1 MGLLLL
7 ILLSA
12 ASLEAAPF
20 AKVMDFTQPNGQAI
34 QLWGEGDEFQAVF
47 ETLDGYTVVFVP
59 EDLAYHYARLSAD
72 GTVLESTGS
81 RVGAADPAQLGLE
94 KHLRM
99 DPTLASTQARARR
112 LEWDQQTGLSQRW
125 QTLKEQMHDSSGY
138 ETMSPPSKT
147 TLGVKC
153 GLCLLIDFDNDP
165 ATIPQAN
172 IVSFLNA
179 DSYTGYGNNGSVKQ
193 YFKDVSNNKLTYT
206 NVVTVYI
213 RIPNTLHPKSYY
225 NDVTKGCGSQANLLI
240 RDAITIL
247 KQLPNYTTEI
257 LPKFASLTMNSD
269 KTITAV
275 NVFYAG
281 GNGGVWNK
289 GLWPHSYG
297 LYEVGAQELSSGGKK
312 ISGYQITN
320 IGSSLEL
327 GTFCHENGHMLCGF
341 PDIYDYDYDSTG
353 GAGQFCLMNSG
364 GSGTNPNQVC
374 AYLKLAAGWGT
385 ATDLTVGANPL
396 VSVASSGANF
406 NKFFRFRKTGV
417 TTEYYLVENRQK
429 AGRDVNLP
437 CAGLA
442 IWHIDEL
449 GSADNQS
456 TNFNTTHANYEV
468 TLVQADNK
476 WHFQKNENSGDA
488 QDLWFKGNSTSG
500 YANAFS
506 DLTSP
511 CAFWW
516 DGTRSGI
523 NFTNFSVVGTTMTF
537 NAGVKTLMIRRDPI
551 SLVVNEG
558 DRAALAV
565 ITTGT
570 GPYTYQWYKNNVA
583 LQASTNYSGIDTATL
598 TINPAALTD
607 SGSYRLVVTGPSLSE
622 TSRVATLTVKTGPK
636 MLSLDIGTA
645 KQKAGTT
652 TMTTSG
658 YTVAGAGNDI
668 GSTADGFRF
677 VYLQTTNDV
686 DVKVQITSLDD
697 VNEWTKAGLML
708 RESLVAGSRHTS
720 ILTTPSDGQEVF
732 QVVSRSILNSA
743 TTEQFRFGGVAYPK
757 NWLRLKREGNL
768 VTFYRSSDGV
778 SWFYVRSVNINTW
791 ASAYV
796 GMVVSSHN
804 TTTLATAAFDKFTIQ
819 TNTLTTVSILAT
831 DSQAQEGTLDTG
843 RVTVYASRNGPL
855 DVSVRMSATAIVG
868 SDFLPVPDVVS
879 IPEGTNA
886 ASIEITPLNDEIL
899 ESPETLRF
907 TLQATTNTTLAQPS
921 SAVVLLFDDEKKL
934 GGLRRD
940 VFNGL
945 EGNNVADLTN
955 QIKYPLAPDE
965 VNTVAIFESYHDAR
979 DNYGQVLSGY
989 FVPLVSGVHYFYIA
1003 SDDASQLWLS
1013 TDDKPANAR
1022 IIAQENNS
1030 NGYRNYGANNGSTT
1044 HQSAGISLVK
1054 GKYYYIK
1061 AIQKEGSGGDNLS
1074 VAVRQPGG
1082 AIPSNGSAPIPAT
1095 MLAWAPPVSTQI
1107 MLVPQLST
1115 VAPAPGAGAVQV
1127 TSAVTWTAYSTV
1139 PWIVIT
1145 NGASGTGDGE
1155 VQYQVLANPESVDRA
1170 GLVVVNDRTH
1180 CVFQKAG
1187 VHLSLGTDETRQL
1200 LMNMESSRQQIY
1212 VIQAS
1217 SNLLDWEDIY
1227 TNNVFTM
1234 LNLTNIDA
1242 TMTNHPVRFYRV
1254 IESTTP

>member
-1 MGLLLL
+1 MGILLM
-7 ILLSA
+7 ILLSV

-20 AKVMDFTQPNGQAI
+20 AKVMDFTQPDGQTI
-34 QLWGEGDEFQAVF
+34 QLWGEGDEFHAVF

-99 DPTLASTQARARR
+99 DPTLASTEARARR
-112 LEWDQQTGLSQRW
+112 LQWDQETGLSQRW

-147 TLGVKC
+147 TVGVKC

-179 DSYTGYGNNGSVKQ
+179 DNYTGYGNKGSVKQ

-240 RDAITIL
+240 RDAIVIM
-247 KQLPNYTTEI
+247 KKLPNYTTEI
-257 LPKFASLTMNSD
+257 LPKFSALTMNSD

-312 ISGYQITN
+312 INGYQITN

-341 PDIYDYDYDSTG
+341 PDIYDYDYDSSG

-364 GSGTNPNQVC
+364 ASGTNPNQIC
-374 AYLKLAAGWGT
+374 AYLKLAAGWAT
-385 ATDLTVGANPL
+385 VTDLTVGANPL

-406 NKFFRFRKTGV
+406 NKFYRFRKSGV

-449 GSADNQS
+449 GNADNQS

-476 WHFQKNENSGDA
+476 WHFEKNENSGDA
-488 QDLWFKGNSTSG
+488 QDLWFKGNSASG

-537 NAGVKTLMIRRDPI
+537 NAGIKTLMIRRDPT

-558 DRAALAV
+558 DKAVMAALVGA
-565 ITTGT
+565 GT
-570 GPYTYQWYKNNVA
+570 YTYQWYKNNVA
-583 LQASTNYSGIDTATL
+583 LQASTNYIGIDTATL

-607 SGSYRLVVTGPSLSE
+607 AGSYRLVVTGPSLSE
-622 TSRVATLTVKTGPK
+622 TSRVATLNVKTGPR
-636 MLSLDIGTA
+636 LASLDIGTA

-652 TMTTSG
+652 TMTTTG

-668 GSTADGFRF
+668 SGAADGFRF
-677 VYLQTTNDV
+677 VYVQTTNDI

-708 RESLVAGSRHTS
+708 RESLVAGSRHAS
-720 ILTTPSDGQEVF
+720 ILTTPTDGQEVF
-732 QVVSRSILNSA
+732 QVLGRATLNGA
-743 TTEQFRFGGVAYPK
+743 TTEHLRFGGVTYPK
-757 NWLRLKREGNL
+757 NWLRLKREGKL
-768 VTFYRSSDGV
+768 VTFYRSADGV
-778 SWFYVRSVNINTW
+778 SWFYVRSVNINFGST
-791 ASAYV
+791 AYV
-796 GMVVSSHN
+796 GMAVSSHN
-804 TTTLATAAFDKFTIQ
+804 TSTLATAAFDKFTLQ
-819 TNTLTTVSILAT
+819 TNTLTTVSMAAT

-843 RVTVYASRNGPL
+843 KVTIYASCNGPL
-855 DVSVRMSATAIVG
+855 NVPVRMSTTAIVG
-868 SDFLPVPDVVS
+868 SDFMPVPEMVT

-886 ASIEITPLNDEIL
+886 ATIEITPLNDETL
-899 ESPETLRF
+899 EAPETVRF
-907 TLQATTNTTLAQPS
+907 ILQASTNVTLAQPS
-921 SAVVLLFDDEKKL
+921 SATVMIFDDEKKL

-940 VFNGL
+940 VFNNI

-965 VNTVAIFESYHDAR
+965 VGTVATFESFHDSR
-979 DNYGQVLSGY
+979 DNYGQVVAGY
-989 FVPLVSGVHYFYIA
+989 FVPLLSGTHYFYIA

-1013 TDDKPANAR
+1013 TDENPANAR

-1030 NGYRNYGANNGSTT
+1030 NGYRTYGANNGSTS
-1044 HQSAGISLVK
+1044 HQSAAISLVK

-1061 AIQKEGSGGDNLS
+1061 AIQKEGAGGDNLS

-1082 AIPSNGSAPIPAT
+1082 SIPANGSAPIPAT
-1095 MLAWAPPVSTQI
+1095 MLAWAPPVPSNLT
-1107 MLVPQLST
+1107 LTPQLNVVAPSPNAATVQVAST
-1115 VAPAPGAGAVQV
+1115 VSW
-1127 TSAVTWTAYSTV
+1127 SAYASV

-1145 NGASGTGDGE
+1145 NGVSGTGDGE
-1155 VQYQVLANPESVDRA
+1155 VQYKVLANPEAVDRA
-1170 GLVVVNDRTH
+1170 GLLVVNGHTH
-1180 CVFQKAG
+1180 CIFQKAG
-1187 VHLSLGTDETRQL
+1187 VHLSLGTDENRQL
-1200 LMNMESSRQQIY
+1200 LMNMESSRQQTY

-1217 SNLLDWEDIY
+1217 SNLVDWEAIF
-1227 TNNVFTM
+1227 TNSVFTM
-1234 LNLTNIDA
+1234 LNLTNIDTA
-1242 TMTNHPVRFYRV
+1242 MTNHPVRFYRV
-1254 IESTTP
+1254 IESVTP